1 MTAKVYQ
8 LHYPPAGRLVR
19 FTDAST
25 PAGRMICVGDLT
37 DCIQNL
43 PWTTV
48 MSMAVFPVVKRLRYV
63 RVSVARA
70 WVMDLEQKQHKVKS
84 RELSRFLD
92 WLESVE
98 IVR

>member
-37 DCIQNL
+37 DCIQRL
-43 PWTTV
+43 PWTPV
-48 MSMAVFPVVKRLRYV
+48 MSMAVLEVVSRRRFV
-63 RVSVARA
+63 RVGVARA
-70 WVMDLEQKQHKVKS
+70 WVMDLEQKEHREKA
-84 RELSRFLD
+84 RELSKFLD
-92 WLESVE
+92 WVSGVV
-98 IVR
+98 IVQ